1 MINIDN
7 KVTKTKVTMEDRIKN
22 LLFDNKVM
30 IVFAILCFAAFM
42 VSGMQLDAVL
52 REVFTRIS
60 RNGFTVLA
68 LLIPVF
74 AGMGLNFGIVIGAI
88 AAQIAVFAT
97 VYWRFTGFGGM
108 MLAVAIA
115 TPMAI
120 AFGYLVGKLFNKM
133 KGTEMIAGL
142 ILGYFSDGL
151 YQLLFLVLIGGVIPA
166 TNPRYIIDGGMGVK
180 NAIDLT
186 GSLKYS
192 LDRVRIIDLALGL
205 LVVVAVITAVKLFLH
220 LRKKRKFEL
229 KDLVVFLAILI
240 LYGITYIP
248 AIEKHLFADRI
259 NLIVALPLFLAY
271 TIIKNALQIFRQ
283 RQKPEPDYSP
293 IRNIFMIVLA
303 VVVYGLTYIPSIEK
317 LLMSVNLPVLPYV
330 LIAGLCAFNNGL
342 LNTRLGQ
349 NMRTVGQSQT
359 VASASGINVDRT
371 RVIAMMLSTLLAC
384 WGQLIYLQNIG
395 TFSTYGAHLQIGQFA
410 VAALLV
416 GGASVSKATNKQA
429 LIGVTLF
436 HLLFIIAPQAGNQ
449 LFGDA
454 QVGEY
459 FRVFVSYGVIALSL
473 AMHAWQ
479 RKQPKSELLS
489 GEDAASASPEK
500 GTPAMAKAA
509 DSE

>member
-1 MINIDN
+1 MN
-7 KVTKTKVTMEDRIKN
+7 KKIANTVTNPHNNFSERIKT

-30 IVFAILCFAAFM
+30 IVFAFLCFGAFM
-42 VSGMQLDAVL
+42 VSGMQLEAVVG
-52 REVFTRIS
+52 EVFTRIA
-60 RNGFTVLA
+60 RNGFTVLS

-88 AAQIAVFAT
+88 AAQISVFAV
-97 VYWRFTGFGGM
+97 VYWRFTGLGGM
-108 MLAVAIA
+108 MLAVLLA
-115 TPMAI
+115 TPMALL
-120 AFGYLVGKLFNKM
+120 FGYLVGKLFNKM
-133 KGTEMIAGL
+133 KGAEMIAGL
-142 ILGYFSDGL
+142 IMGYFADGL

-166 TNPRYIIDGGMGVK
+166 TDPRYIIDGGMGVK

-192 LDRVRIIDLALGL
+192 IDRVRIIDLALGL
-205 LVVVAVITAVKLFLH
+205 LILVAVITVVKLILH
-220 LRKKRKFEL
+220 LQKRRRIKT
-229 KDLVVFLAILI
+229 KDLIIFAIAVIFYAL
-240 LYGITYIP
+240 TYVP

-259 NLIVALPLFLAY
+259 NLVVALPLFLLFVIARNVLAIY
-271 TIIKNALQIFRQ
+271 KNSK
-283 RQKPEPDYSP
+283 KPEPNFNRS
-293 IRNIFMIVLA
+293 RNIFFIALSIVA
-303 VVVYGLTYIPSIEK
+303 YILSYVPSLES
-317 LLMSVNLPVLPYV
+317 LVMSIDLPVLPYV
-330 LIAGLCAFNNGL
+330 LITGLCAFNNGL

-359 VASASGINVDRT
+359 VAAASGINVDRT
-371 RVIAMMLSTLLAC
+371 RVIAMMLSTVLAC

-479 RKQPKSELLS
+479 RKKPLE
-489 GEDAASASPEK
+489 EISA
-500 GTPAMAKAA
+500 
-509 DSE
+509 D

>member
-1 MINIDN
+1 MN
-7 KVTKTKVTMEDRIKN
+7 KKIADTVTNPHNNFSERIKT
-22 LLFDNKVM
+22 LMFDNKVM
-30 IVFAILCFAAFM
+30 IVFAFLCFGAFM
-42 VSGMQLDAVL
+42 VSGMQLEAVVG
-52 REVFTRIS
+52 EVFTRIA
-60 RNGFTVLA
+60 RNGFTVLS

-88 AAQIAVFAT
+88 AAQISVFSV
-97 VYWRFTGFGGM
+97 VYWRFTGLGGM
-108 MLAVAIA
+108 MLAVLIA
-115 TPMAI
+115 TPMALL
-120 AFGYLVGKLFNKM
+120 FGYLVGKLFNKM
-133 KGTEMIAGL
+133 KGAEMIAGL
-142 ILGYFSDGL
+142 IMGYFADGL

-166 TNPRYIIDGGMGVK
+166 TDPRYIIDGGMGVK

-192 LDRVRIIDLALGL
+192 IDRVRIIDLALGL
-205 LVVVAVITAVKLFLH
+205 LILVAVITVVKLILH
-220 LRKKRKFEL
+220 FKKKRRIEI
-229 KDLVVFLAILI
+229 KDLISFAVVAIFYAL
-240 LYGITYIP
+240 TYIP

-259 NLIVALPLFLAY
+259 NLVVALPLFLLFV
-271 TIIKNALQIFRQ
+271 IIRNVLAIYKNSK
-283 RQKPEPDYSP
+283 KPEPNFNRS
-293 IRNIFMIVLA
+293 RSIFFIALSIL
-303 VVVYGLTYIPSIEK
+303 VYILSYVPALESLVMSID
-317 LLMSVNLPVLPYV
+317 LPVLPYV
-330 LIAGLCAFNNGL
+330 LITGLCAFNNGL

-359 VASASGINVDRT
+359 VAAASGINVDRT
-371 RVIAMMLSTLLAC
+371 RVIAMMLSTMLAC

-416 GGASVSKATNKQA
+416 GGASVSKASNKQA

-479 RKQPKSELLS
+479 RKKPLE
-489 GEDAASASPEK
+489 EI
-500 GTPAMAKAA
+500 TA
-509 DSE
+509 D